1 MDTLSCEECKA
12 IYRELRNASEA
23 ARRNQPHQN
32 ATPHQL
38 ADWLQQ
44 LNENDCAR
52 MRLTSSLWKTWRR
65 LMEHRTLTG
74 HSVSVLALPPNA
86 MANPN

>member
-1 MDTLSCEECKA
+1 MDSHSCEECKA
-12 IYRELRNASEA
+12 IYRELRDATEEA
-23 ARRNQPHQN
+23 RKNQDHN

-38 ADWLQQ
+38 AEWLQQ
-44 LNENDCAR
+44 PNEEDCAR

-65 LMEHRTLTG
+65 MMEHRTLTG